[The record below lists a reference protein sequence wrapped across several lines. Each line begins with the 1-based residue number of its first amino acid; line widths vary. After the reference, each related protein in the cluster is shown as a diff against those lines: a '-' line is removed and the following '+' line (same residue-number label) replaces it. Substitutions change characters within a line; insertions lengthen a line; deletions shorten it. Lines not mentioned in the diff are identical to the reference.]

1 MMAAKKTKSSTKTK
15 FIKLKKK
22 KSQNDTIEYCKVS
35 GDFERKV
42 LLLLEIY
49 P

>member
-1 MMAAKKTKSSTKTK
+1 MAAKKTKRSIKTK
-15 FIKLKKK
+15 FIKFKKK
-22 KSQNDTIEYCKVS
+22 KSQNDTIEYCKMS
-35 GDFERKV
+35 DDFERKV